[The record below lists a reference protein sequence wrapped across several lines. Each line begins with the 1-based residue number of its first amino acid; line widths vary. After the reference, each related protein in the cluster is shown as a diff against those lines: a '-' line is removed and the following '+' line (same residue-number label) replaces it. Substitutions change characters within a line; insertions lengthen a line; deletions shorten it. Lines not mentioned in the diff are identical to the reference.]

1 MLCFQR
7 GGGPSR
13 SFLWALQLCECWL
26 AALVRLLVAQLV
38 RVGGVVEDAGWHQWL
53 SEAAAPG
60 QCPGCVLQPRPA
72 PPPPS
77 PLLSVPPA
85 SSQHTAPR
93 PAQQGGQICD
103 SHKPS
108 LQPPGFIPWLHL
120 SYGNELLQSSLGLSM
135 KEKNMKSL
143 SKYRDSP
150 SPLCSAP
157 CSSKQRKYL
166 SEVIQEPGEQLELY
180 WRLYFYHKM

>member
-13 SFLWALQLCECWL
+13 SFLWALQLCECSL

-85 SSQHTAPR
+85 STPSTPR
-93 PAQQGGQICD
+93 KIFLSSKNILCD
-103 SHKPS
+103 RHKSS

-166 SEVIQEPGEQLELY
+166 SEVIQEPGEQL
-180 WRLYFYHKM
+180 